1 MKTLDTLQLDGTA
14 LVDETGRVW
23 ATWRGDLNLLSD
35 HGPGDGL
42 GDLPAACVIL
52 WTGWS
57 GDEPFERHPLTW
69 GPASLEQFRRAID
82 AASRV
87 AAEKGTTL
95 LLRPHARHV
104 LADPQRCLTFFRERT
119 DSDRVGLVL
128 DTASMLEA
136 SMVEKVEDHL
146 ERAVDALAEHAA
158 AVWLADVQV
167 SDTLDALGE
176 PELRRV
182 SPGEG
187 VMGDHLLRVIDKSVS
202 PAVPRLLG

>member
-1 MKTLDTLQLDGTA
+1 MKTLETLQLEGNKI
-14 LVDETGRVW
+14 VDEKGDAW
-23 ATWRGDLNLLSD
+23 ATWRGDLNLLGQ
-35 HGPGDGL
+35 HGL
-42 GDLPAACVIL
+42 GDLPASRVIL

-69 GPASLEQFRRAID
+69 GPASLDQFRKAID
-82 AASRV
+82 AASRA
-87 AAEKGTTL
+87 AAETGTTL

-104 LADPQRCLTFFRERT
+104 LADPQRCLSFFRERA

-158 AVWLADVQV
+158 AVWLSDVQT

-182 SPGEG
+182 APGEG
-187 VMGDHLLRVIDKSVS
+187 AMGEHLLGTVDRCV
-202 PAVPRLLG
+202 PADVPRIVG